1 MRAEVVRQTVAVVGC
16 WQCGESGREEGEYRM
31 RKPGKT
37 KEKDGECTSRASN
50 VRNKVLVNTATEAIK
65 RDALKRDSEKQIGM
79 YRLILFNPTN
89 RPTNAPSR
97 RRRQHKE

>member
-1 MRAEVVRQTVAVVGC
+1 
-16 WQCGESGREEGEYRM
+16 M

-37 KEKDGECTSRASN
+37 KEKDEECTSKASN
-50 VRNKVLVNTATEAIK
+50 VRDKVLANMATEAIK
-65 RDALKRDSEKQIGM
+65 RDALRRDSEKQIGM

-89 RPTNAPSR
+89 RPTKAPSR